1 MTVPLGPIV
10 PEGTR
15 PLPGFEWHAGKAA
28 MLEPLSTRHVD
39 DLWEVGQAA
48 DVSWAYLKYGPFPT
62 KGDMA
67 AHITRISGLEQQPF
81 FVVIPASSG
90 KAEGWA
96 SFCGACA

>member
-15 PLPGFEWHAGKAA
+15 PLPGFEFHAGKAVT
-28 MLEPLSTRHVD
+28 LEPLATRHVD
-39 DLWEVGQAA
+39 DLWEAGHAGDA
-48 DVSWAYLKYGPFPT
+48 SWAYLKYGPFST
-62 KGDMA
+62 KDNMA

-81 FVVIPASSG
+81 FAVVPASSG

-96 SFCGACA
+96 SLGLE